1 MLLGGLLLAGCK
13 ARQGAE
19 PMRADSLASV
29 AADSVVTV
37 TAPVH
42 AASIT
47 TLKEAV
53 VYYKTAK
60 APTDLAQAV
69 AIFQKNSYAND
80 AVAQYYLGDAHLRG
94 IAVEGSE
101 LEAYVWWT
109 ISARNGNQMAK
120 QKLVG
125 IQKLFSKTDLQEID
139 NRANDWVEKYRNFEY

>member
-1 MLLGGLLLAGCK
+1 MLVSALLLAGCK
-13 ARQGAE
+13 ARQGSESAK
-19 PMRADSLASV
+19 ADSLARV
-29 AADSVVTV
+29 APDSVVTV

-47 TLKEAV
+47 TLKDAI

-69 AIFQKNSYAND
+69 AIFQKNSYSND

-125 IQKLFSKTDLQEID
+125 IQKLFNKTDLQEIE
-139 NRANDWVEKYRNFEY
+139 NRANDWVEKYKNFEY